1 MNFRYEFISKSS
13 ENAMK
18 RLKHFDFGDHV
29 WCSPPYLYRLLH
41 AYREKKQ
48 KSLIYSVCDDFFVSF
63 HENLSL
69 LVFVFVLSLLVYS
82 MNVCCRTY
90 FQVNCDRELLLNF
103 LFYWIWMPPDIGCWT
118 FQKKKKCENKYKNT
132 HVKSTFNWIWMR
144 LNIGQSWTFQNK
156 YVPSQFTLFKETTS
170 LL

>member
-13 ENAMK
+13 EIAMK

-29 WCSPPYLYRLLH
+29 WCSPPYLCRLLH
-41 AYREKKQ
+41 ACREKETK
-48 KSLIYSVCDDFFVSF
+48 KS
-63 HENLSL
+63 SL
-69 LVFVFVLSLLVYS
+69 LCSRRFFSYFIIRICPCLGLCLSWICLYNPWKNLY
-82 MNVCCRTY
+82 VCCSTY

-118 FQKKKKCENKYKNT
+118 FQKKYECENTN
-132 HVKSTFNWIWMR
+132 VKSTFNWIWMR